1 MPPGASRDSSVHP
14 RRLPA
19 GLPARLQVELRPS
32 TRAPKIVLLIKA
44 QRLKAR
50 RMTVATDPTI
60 PRLSIR
66 LLIHSDD
73 DDFSGVATT
82 IAFSVPSI
90 NTDVELMSQLQSS
103 SYTAALDGTLLLL
116 VTTSEK
122 L

>member
-1 MPPGASRDSSVHP
+1 
-14 RRLPA
+14 
-19 GLPARLQVELRPS
+19 
-32 TRAPKIVLLIKA
+32 
-44 QRLKAR
+44 
-50 RMTVATDPTI
+50 MTVATDPTI

-73 DDFSGVATT
+73 DDFNGVATT